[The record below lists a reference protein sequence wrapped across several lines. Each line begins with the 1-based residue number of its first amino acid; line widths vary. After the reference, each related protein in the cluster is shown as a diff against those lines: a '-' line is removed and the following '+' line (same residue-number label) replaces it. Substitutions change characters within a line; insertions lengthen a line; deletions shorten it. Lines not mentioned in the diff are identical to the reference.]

1 MTKERNELS
10 DTRMLEVLKM
20 SDLQDWVK
28 SLPEG
33 LETQMGSLGVIASG
47 GQAQRIGLARAFFV
61 NPKILIL
68 DEATSAIDYE
78 SEEKIRQT
86 LERVKGTMTV
96 LTIAHRLSTVKSSD
110 LIIIMQDGTITAQG
124 DFQSLTN
131 HNEYFKNILKS
142 LIQ

>member
-1 MTKERNELS
+1 MT
-10 DTRMLEVLKM
+10 
-20 SDLQDWVK
+20 DLQDWVK

-131 HNEYFKNILKS
+131 NNEYFKNILKS